1 MIVSTDR
8 IDKLCKCKKN
18 RPLIT
23 PYDPQDNQNN
33 PARAQLHLG
42 RKCYCSNNPKCVYDL
57 EAAKSVEIAPNTIFL
72 FETYERVN
80 FPRNLSGRMSL
91 KMGLIRQGLLMP
103 NQTMVDPGYSN
114 VLFGMLYNLSSNPI
128 RLTYKQPITTLEVM
142 ETEPSLRNYGGKMKA
157 MTFESYVSDRV
168 ESSLG
173 YLDCK
178 LQASSKELKMSTKH
192 LKKSVAFWN
201 VLITVLTVIIATVTI
216 LVTAIGLREDPD
228 IQILETQLEELQATV
243 KEQQGLLTKSD
254 MQILEIQLGDLQTTI
269 KEQQDLLTKY
279 EERRQ
284 QLEEAVSQ
292 LEMSVWEMAPQLG

>member
-8 IDKLCKCKKN
+8 IDELCKCKKN
-18 RPLIT
+18 QPKPLIT
-23 PYDPQDNQNN
+23 PYDPKDNQNN

-57 EAAKSVEIAPNTIFL
+57 ETTKSVEIAPNTIFL

-80 FPRNLSGRMSL
+80 FPKDLSGRMSL

-103 NQTMVDPGYSN
+103 NQTLVDPGYSN

-128 RLTYKQPITTLEVM
+128 LLTYKQPITTLEVM
-142 ETEPSLRNYGGKMKA
+142 ETKPSSRNYDGKMKT

-173 YLDCK
+173 SLDCK

-192 LKKSVAFWN
+192 LKNSVTFWN
-201 VLITVLTVIIATVTI
+201 VLLTVLTVIIATVTI
-216 LVTAIGLREDPD
+216 LVTAIGLRRDPD
-228 IQILETQLEELQATV
+228 IQILEAQLEKLQAIV
-243 KEQQGLLTKSD
+243 E
-254 MQILEIQLGDLQTTI
+254 
-269 KEQQDLLTKY
+269 EQQDLLTKY
-279 EERRQ
+279 EERMQ
-284 QLEEAVSQ
+284 QLEDSFSQ
-292 LEMSVWEMAPQLG
+292 PEMPD